1 MAGRA
6 VSGGGKAVTK
16 ALARAFDLPMERAE
30 KGKVVDGVVYTD
42 GQAEGVQGDA
52 ARVSETIKAALAP
65 VVRELKQTIK
75 SVEVETR
82 GEVKRVLLCGGS
94 SNLGNLDTYLAE
106 RLGVEVEHLDMA
118 GYKLAVEG
126 GNGSSAVKALALALS
141 GVSAGRYRPLNFRK
155 GAYAYKGDTEALRG
169 KLVQAAVLVGLVI
182 ALLAGNAA
190 SRLYFLGTEEA
201 RVTDRLKAISKE
213 IVGRPFSE
221 PKKVL
226 SIVEEEIRN
235 GSGGALGRH
244 RFDDSG
250 HKHLKASSRRRRG
263 DIDVHSL
270 FLALGRFYQ
279 LFAVQYLLV
288 RELFYLSDR
297 IQHATGHVLERR
309 LDGGGSLAPGYQ
321 SVAMVLFL
329 NGYRFGRGTS
339 TIRSYNTPDF
349 LLVYLHESPP
359 IMRNYFKSTGP
370 IFSSLRRSLKEI
382 LST

>member
-1 MAGRA
+1 MSGFHQHVGDRIAHA
-6 VSGGGKAVTK
+6 EVSRDRPVEYALKDGEDVGSGSSYVDADHLDVFLPGNFLHQKPDCAWRRHYGDISPAHEFLVTRSV
-16 ALARAFDLPMERAE
+16 LHHVFHEELVDLVSRWLQVLPLHH
-30 KGKVVDGVVYTD
+30 GPDVVHYV
-42 GQAEGVQGDA
+42 EGHF
-52 ARVSETIKAALAP
+52 VSEDILYVFSGILVAGIYHRQLIPHAEPGPGICRRDELCQLYHVFFRSP
-65 VVRELKQTIK
+65 VDPTGQEDHIRPEPPDEFNPFVGKP
-75 SVEVETR
+75 SVI
-82 GEVKRVLLCGGS
+82 GS
-94 SNLGNLDTYLAE
+94 Y
-106 RLGVEVEHLDMA
+106 HLHDD
-118 GYKLAVEG
+118 G
-126 GNGSSAVKALALALS
+126 
-141 GVSAGRYRPLNFRK
+141 P
-155 GAYAYKGDTEALRG
+155 GA
-169 KLVQAAVLVGLVI
+169 Q
-182 ALLAGNAA
+182 
-190 SRLYFLGTEEA
+190 S
-201 RVTDRLKAISKE
+201 
-213 IVGRPFSE
+213 
-221 PKKVL
+221 
-226 SIVEEEIRN
+226 